1 MSLCK
6 EVWQLDPLNLIAGT
20 YASLTCQGDV
30 STCFGCF
37 LTIKSTMLWLK
48 PTSFPSEYITMTLL
62 LYYHGKDAITTNSYV
77 ISKRTILTKVVC
89 LDTLLLVQALLYDFC
104 LA

>member
-1 MSLCK
+1 MFLCK

-37 LTIKSTMLWLK
+37 LTIKSTNVWLTT
-48 PTSFPSEYITMTLL
+48 TSFPSEYITMTLF
-62 LYYHGKDAITTNSYV
+62 SW
-77 ISKRTILTKVVC
+77 
-89 LDTLLLVQALLYDFC
+89 
-104 LA
+104 